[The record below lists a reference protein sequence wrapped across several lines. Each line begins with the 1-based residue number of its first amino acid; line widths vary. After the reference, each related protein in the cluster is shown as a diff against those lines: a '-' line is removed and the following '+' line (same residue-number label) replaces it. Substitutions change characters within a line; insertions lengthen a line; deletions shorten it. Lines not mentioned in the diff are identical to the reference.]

1 MNMWFLNLPDILV
14 FFAIWGCGFLTG
26 LFIMVLATIMF
37 CWGGGAIHIR
47 YTKDEIT
54 GEKIHF

>member
-1 MNMWFLNLPDILV
+1 MWFLNLPDILV

-26 LFIMVLATIMF
+26 LFIMVQATIMF